1 MSKYPEYIMKNV
13 RQNMGVEEWDT
24 SLDSEI
30 DKMSPGEVL
39 DRYWTYEG
47 LMGYTNLIVDTVFD
61 VFGLDREE
69 EDE

>member
-13 RQNMGVEEWDT
+13 RQHMGVEEWDT
-24 SLDSEI
+24 SLDSKI

-39 DRYWTYEG
+39 DRYWEYEG
-47 LMGYTNLIVDTVFD
+47 LMGYTSLIVDTVFD

>member
-39 DRYWTYEG
+39 DRYWEYEG
-47 LMGYTNLIVDTVFD
+47 LMGYTSLIVDTVFD